1 MAKKKVRQVDPI
13 IQRLVE
19 MTFAPLE
26 TVASWL
32 ATLGLEVERRKEG
45 AVTVRN
51 PFLHLTTAILPET
64 DPVTRAVSLG
74 FATAGMYWPHAYPGL
89 LEAVNDEWRLR
100 QKRPTP
106 SPSRQPTNGQKPNQ
120 HPTATATLSFEN
132 LYRRSMSR

>member
-1 MAKKKVRQVDPI
+1 MAKKKERQVDQV

-26 TVASWL
+26 TVAAWL

-45 AVTVRN
+45 ALTVRN

-64 DPVTRAVSLG
+64 DPVTRAVCLG
-74 FATAGMYWPHAYPGL
+74 FATAGMYWSQAYPGL
-89 LEAVNDEWRLR
+89 LEAVNGEWRLR
-100 QKRPTP
+100 QKGPMP
-106 SPSRQPTNGQKPNQ
+106 SPSRQPTNGQKQNQ

-132 LYRRSMSR
+132 LYRR